1 MQTVECAV
9 HITSLL
15 RHTSK
20 SFELMQGLL
29 MLQFLTFCLIQ
40 HLASICKPILSFINR
55 HLIACVC
62 TIYSFYLYPYPTIL
76 QRRNNI
82 IISFRKYLLVLHF
95 VFSLYIVHQFHFF
108 ILCIFSDKEAVDREK
123 EKRKNKQLLGSAQ
136 VHIAG

>member
-1 MQTVECAV
+1 
-9 HITSLL
+9 
-15 RHTSK
+15 
-20 SFELMQGLL
+20 

-62 TIYSFYLYPYPTIL
+62 TIYSFYLYPIL

-95 VFSLYIVHQFHFF
+95 VFSLYIVHQFHFLF
-108 ILCIFSDKEAVDREK
+108 FVFFQIKKPLIERKRRERINNCLGQLKSILLDNIKHNVSFSTCIRNYF
-123 EKRKNKQLLGSAQ
+123 
-136 VHIAG
+136 